1 MNYKMLNYT
10 KKMKYYISLIALF
23 FCSFSFAQENK
34 KEEIETMKVAFIT
47 RKLNLTPDEARAF
60 WPLYNQYQDELD
72 NIRGKRREDL
82 RAVRDEFVSMSDK
95 EVEKYVENEL
105 NYKQAELD
113 LLKKYHI
120 LFKKIM
126 PVRKVALLY
135 RAEEDF
141 KRELLR
147 RIQEK
152 GPRR

>member
-1 MNYKMLNYT
+1 M
-10 KKMKYYISLIALF
+10 
-23 FCSFSFAQENK
+23 
-34 KEEIETMKVAFIT
+34 
-47 RKLNLTPDEARAF
+47 
-60 WPLYNQYQDELD
+60 
-72 NIRGKRREDL
+72 

-95 EVEKYVENEL
+95 EVEKHVENEL
-105 NYKQAELD
+105 IYKQSELD

>member
-1 MNYKMLNYT
+1 ML
-10 KKMKYYISLIALF
+10 LF
-23 FCSFSFAQENK
+23 SASSFGQENK

-47 RKLNLTPDEARAF
+47 RKLNLSPDEARSF

-95 EVEKYVENEL
+95 EVEKYIENEL
-105 NYKQAELD
+105 QHKQSELD
-113 LLKKYHI
+113 LLKKYHL
-120 LFKKIM
+120 LFKKII